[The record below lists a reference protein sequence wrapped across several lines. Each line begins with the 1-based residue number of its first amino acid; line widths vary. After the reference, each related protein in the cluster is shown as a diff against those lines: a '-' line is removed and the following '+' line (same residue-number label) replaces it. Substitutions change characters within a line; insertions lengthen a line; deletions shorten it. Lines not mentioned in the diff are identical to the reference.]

1 MNFYNSALYAA
12 GSFVLNKNTMKSA
25 NIAIPVTMATMLIA
39 GISNA
44 QQTNYNKNI
53 KNKEIIMSISEKNK
67 QVVQKLYEQGLNKKN
82 FDLLKELISD
92 EYVGFQ
98 GTKGAPGFL
107 APVIPL
113 FNAIPDAHYELQDLI
128 ADDNKVAIHWQ
139 LHGTQTGAF
148 RNIEPTGKA
157 FINEGMA
164 VFELKDGKITKGQVL
179 TDRLAFLQSLEVL
192 PSDLNQLYT
201 KRSHNGQINFIDKFL
216 IPAAASKEFHDRM
229 QVNRNFIKTLP
240 GFIEDAAYE
249 YTDNN
254 GNIICVTVA
263 SWESKEAMAKAKDA
277 VQAEY
282 KKEGFDMAGF
292 IQRLGITIDRGVYTR
307 LQD

>member
-1 MNFYNSALYAA
+1 M
-12 GSFVLNKNTMKSA
+12 
-25 NIAIPVTMATMLIA
+25 IATMLIA
-39 GISNA
+39 GSSTA
-44 QQTNYNKNI
+44 QQSNNINKNI
-53 KNKEIIMSISEKNK
+53 KNKEITMSAAEKNK

-98 GTKGAPGFL
+98 GVKGSAGFL
-107 APVIPL
+107 APVMPL
-113 FNAIPDAHYELQDLI
+113 FSAIPDAHYELQDLV

-148 RNIEPTGKA
+148 RNIEPTGKS

-164 VFELKDGKITKGQVL
+164 VFELKDAKITKGQVL

-192 PSDLNQLYT
+192 PSDLNQLYNR
-201 KRSHNGQINFIDKFL
+201 KPHNGQINFIDKFF
-216 IPAAASKEFHDRM
+216 IPAAANKEFHERM
-229 QVNRNFIKTLP
+229 KANRNFIKTLP

-249 YTDNN
+249 YTDND

-263 SWESKEAMAKAKDA
+263 RWESKEAMAKAKDA

-282 KKEGFDMAGF
+282 KKEGFDMASF
-292 IQRLGITIDRGVYTR
+292 IQRLGVTIDRGVYTQ

>member
-44 QQTNYNKNI
+44 QQTNYNINI

-139 LHGTQTGAF
+139 LHGTQTRAF

-157 FINEGMA
+157 FVNEGMA

-249 YTDNN
+249 YTDND

-263 SWESKEAMAKAKDA
+263 RWESKEAMAKAKDA